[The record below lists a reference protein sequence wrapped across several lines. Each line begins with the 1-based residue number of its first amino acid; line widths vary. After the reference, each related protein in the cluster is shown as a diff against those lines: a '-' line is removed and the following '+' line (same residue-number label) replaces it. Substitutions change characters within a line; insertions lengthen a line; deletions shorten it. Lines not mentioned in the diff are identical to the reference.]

1 MASEIIS
8 IFSSGDY
15 EAQIRRAAGVL
26 RDGGIVVLPTE
37 TLYGAAGVLTNPKAR
52 QRLEALRGNGQ
63 SIYPF
68 TLHLARPDDAQRYVG
83 PLNEYAHR
91 LIHKLWPGP
100 VTMVFPVSAS
110 DRKGISS
117 RLNLSEADLF
127 DEQGISLRC
136 ADNIVATDVLGQLD
150 GPVAMTAAG
159 PNMAGSQWSAERLA
173 YDLGDSVDLII
184 DAGPTK
190 YAKPSTIIK
199 VEPAGYQ
206 VLRQGVY
213 DERIIERL
221 LRTTILFV
229 CSGNTCR
236 SPMSEAIA
244 RQVLKEKLGGND
256 QELEKRGI
264 SVISAGSFAMPGA
277 RATPQAVEALKE
289 LGIDL
294 TSHRSRPLTVELI
307 HQADKIYTMS
317 RNHAMAVL
325 SLVPSV
331 GPKVDTLDPNGDIDD
346 PIGSEVGVYK
356 DLAGQLRTLIER
368 RVSDIVV

>member
-15 EAQIRRAAGVL
+15 EAQIRRAGGVL
-26 RDGGIVVLPTE
+26 REGGIVVLPTE
-37 TLYGAAGVLTNPKAR
+37 TLYGAAGLLTHPKAR
-52 QRLEALRGNGQ
+52 QRLETLRGNGQ
-63 SIYPF
+63 AVYPF
-68 TLHLARPDDAQRYVG
+68 TLHLARPEDAQRYAG
-83 PLNEYAHR
+83 PLNEFARR

-100 VTMVFPVSAS
+100 VTMVFPVSAG
-110 DRKGISS
+110 DRKEIAS
-117 RLNLSEADLF
+117 RLNLAEQDLF
-127 DEQGISLRC
+127 DEEGISLRC
-136 ADNIVATDVLGQLD
+136 ADNIVATDVLGQID

-159 PNMAGSQWSAERLA
+159 PNMAGAQWSAERLA

-199 VEPAGYQ
+199 VNSSSYQ

-244 RQVLKEKLGGND
+244 REVLKEKLGGNE

-331 GPKVDTLDPNGDIDD
+331 GPKVDTLDPHGDIDD
-346 PIGSEVGVYK
+346 PIGSEIGVYK
-356 DLAGQLRTLIER
+356 NLAGQLRTLIER
-368 RVSDIVV
+368 RVADIVV